1 MPPANLETAH
11 SLCRFLTERGYYR
24 ARRRQP
30 TGLTEGVLRESYYS
44 LSHDTEA
51 SFGVVTAPSKRAPKM
66 KNKWERARRAG
77 LQPRAPFYFAFRAV
91 LFRFSRR
98 SISLLSIP
106 SSVFFSLFRCRRSGA
121 FSCAPRARRRAMT
134 APWRRCLPRPPP
146 RRGGSCNNSD
156 CDNSPSLSRNVFSF
170 PSDLPSFALD
180 LRRGIGRR

>member
-24 ARRRQP
+24 ARRCQP
-30 TGLTEGVLRESYYS
+30 TGLTEGVLREPYYS

-77 LQPRAPFYFAFRAV
+77 LKPRAPFYFASFYSIFR
-91 LFRFSRR
+91 
-98 SISLLSIP
+98 
-106 SSVFFSLFRCRRSGA
+106 FFSLFRCRRSGA